1 MIGIVFIAVL
11 VFLFLV
17 GVPVAFSLGITS
29 VVLMYLQWGSVR
41 LGSIPQM
48 MFAGV
53 NTFTILA
60 VPLFLLA
67 GKLMNVGGITTRLF
81 RLARTLVGFLPGSLG
96 HVVVVANV
104 IFAGMSGT
112 AVSDATGLGPI
123 IIQAMRQSGFDTEF
137 ACAVTATASTI
148 GPIIPPSLPMVIY
161 GMMASTSVGAL
172 FIGGILPGFLMAA
185 IMMCVVAY
193 YALKNHYPRDPFP
206 TARQVWEAFKGGI
219 LPAVTPVIIIGGIY
233 SGFFTPTEAA
243 VVVVVYAFFLS
254 TFVYREMTWPKLHQV
269 LRETVRDSAA
279 IGLILATATLYGNV
293 IVCAQIPQMV
303 LSAFTASIHS
313 PLVMLLILN
322 VFLLIVGCFMETISA
337 ITILMP
343 IILPL
348 LQSTGI
354 NPIHFG
360 IIMVLN
366 LMIGVLTPPFG
377 LVLFVMSR
385 IGGLSIDRLTRALL
399 PWMGALLVALALVTI
414 FPGITLFLP
423 RLLGLGG

>member
-1 MIGIVFIAVL
+1 MTGLVFIAVL
-11 VFLFLV
+11 VFLFLA

-29 VVLMYLQWGSVR
+29 VILMYLGWGSLR

-48 MFAGV
+48 MVAGV

-67 GKLMNVGGITTRLF
+67 GKLMNVGGVTKRLF
-81 RLARTLVGFLPGSLG
+81 RFAQILVGFLPGGLG
-96 HVVVVANV
+96 HVVVASNV

-123 IIQAMRQSGFDTEF
+123 VIQAMKQSGFDTEF
-137 ACAVTATASTI
+137 SCAVMAAASTI

-161 GMMASTSVGAL
+161 GMMASASVGAL
-172 FIGGILPGFLMAA
+172 FVGGILPGLLMAA
-185 IMMCVVAY
+185 IMMCVVGF
-193 YALKNHYPRDPFP
+193 YAIKNHYPRDPFP
-206 TARQVWEAFKGGI
+206 SAREFFEGLKGGF
-219 LPAVTPVIIIGGIY
+219 LPSLTPVIIIGGIY

-243 VVVVVYAFFLS
+243 VVVVLYAFFLS
-254 TFVYREMTWPKLHQV
+254 TVVYREMTWPKLHQV

-293 IVCAQIPQMV
+293 IIRAQIPQMV
-303 LSAFTASIHS
+303 LQALTTSIHS
-313 PLVMLLILN
+313 PLMMLLILN

-348 LQSTGI
+348 LQQTGI

-360 IIMVLN
+360 IVMVLN

-385 IGGLSIDRLTRALL
+385 IGGLSLDRLTRALL
-399 PWMGALLVALALVTI
+399 PWIGALLLALTLVTL
-414 FPGITLFLP
+414 FPEITLFLP